1 MRSLEDMA
9 ITVNEDFWRGRRVFL
24 TGHTGFKGAWLA
36 LWLHELGAK
45 VSGFALPPEGKHY
58 LFSACGLEHL
68 IHSHMGDVRN
78 AEQLSEALGAA
89 APEIIFHLAAQ
100 SLVRRSYRLPV
111 ETFGT
116 NVMGTVNLL
125 EAARKYGSVRSIV
138 VVTSDK
144 CYENHGIMSPPYT
157 EEDPLGGSD
166 PYSASKACTEL
177 VSRAYREAWM
187 SGDEARTV
195 MATVR
200 AGNVIG
206 GGDYAEDRIVP
217 DAIRALSQGEIL
229 RVRNPQAVR
238 PWQHVLEP
246 LSGYLMLAEKLHI
259 EGTRWAGA
267 WNFGPRNE
275 EATPV
280 GTLADLIIK
289 AWGSGSWSTFP
300 IMDADGLHEAHQLKL
315 DSGKARRLLGWQP
328 KLSLSEAVTMTVR
341 WYREASSVDAARLRS
356 FSVDQIRHYEGL
368 LVTT

>member
-1 MRSLEDMA
+1 M
-9 ITVNEDFWRGRRVFL
+9 TVSGEFWRGKRVFL

-45 VSGFALPPEGKHY
+45 VTGFALPPEDEHY
-58 LFSACGLEHL
+58 LFSACGVEHL
-68 IHSHMGDVRN
+68 IHSRIGDIRN
-78 AEQLSEALGAA
+78 AAQLSEAINAA
-89 APEIIFHLAAQ
+89 APEVIFHLAAQ

-111 ETFGT
+111 ETFET
-116 NVMGTVNLL
+116 NVMGTINLL
-125 EAARKYGSVRSIV
+125 EAARKCDTVRSIV

-144 CYENHGIMSPPYT
+144 CYENRDLNSPPYT

-177 VSRAYREAWM
+177 AARAYREAWM
-187 SGDEARTV
+187 SGGDARTV

-217 DAIRALSQGEIL
+217 DAIRALGQGDIL
-229 RVRNPQAVR
+229 RVRNPHAIR

-246 LSGYLMLAEKLHI
+246 LAGYLMLAEKLHV
-259 EGTRWAGA
+259 EGDRWGGA
-267 WNFGPRNE
+267 WNFGPRHDA
-275 EATPV
+275 ATPV
-280 GTLADLIIK
+280 AALADLIVK
-289 AWGSGSWSTFP
+289 AWGGAASWSTVP
-300 IMDADGLHEAHQLKL
+300 LTDGLHEARRLEL

-328 KLSLSEAVTMTVR
+328 KLSLSEAVSMSVQ
-341 WYREASSVDAARLRS
+341 WYREASSSDAARLRD

-368 LVTT
+368 LVTS